1 MIEFEKQVLKEL
13 LNELKTLNANL
24 KDSTLE
30 LSRIRAV
37 IQRSE
42 IEVGREMERS
52 VNVDVLKKHFP
63 EVYKKVARRG

>member
-13 LNELKTLNANL
+13 LDELKKLNANL

-30 LSRIRAV
+30 LSRIREV

-42 IEVGREMERS
+42 IEIGREMEGS

-63 EVYKKVARRG
+63 EVYKKVMRRG